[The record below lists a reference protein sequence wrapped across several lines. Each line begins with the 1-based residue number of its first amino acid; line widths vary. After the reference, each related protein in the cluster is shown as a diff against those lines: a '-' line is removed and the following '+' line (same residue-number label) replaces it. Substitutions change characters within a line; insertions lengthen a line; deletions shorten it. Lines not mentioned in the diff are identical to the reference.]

1 MSGAIAAN
9 NARYTAITALNNW
22 YYICIKKAL
31 KFIAIKKKKLKIFLL
46 SCTYYHI
53 QYINN

>member
-22 YYICIKKAL
+22 YYICIKKKRL
-31 KFIAIKKKKLKIFLL
+31 SLLQSRKK
-46 SCTYYHI
+46 
-53 QYINN
+53 N